1 MQRSS
6 ERILTTHVGSLPRP
20 SDLLEILKAKDEGQ
34 SFDSMGYR
42 ERVRSAVREVVEK
55 QAAAG
60 IDILADGEMGRVGF
74 IPYVN
79 ERLSGIEPRQAVRG
93 QHQWRGSREYQ
104 AFPEYYEWASTIAGA
119 AGQAH
124 AVQSVCTGPI
134 AYRGEEALKQD
145 IDNLKEALSG
155 VSHAEAFMPAVSPT
169 QLANWNKNEYH
180 RSQEDYRVATA
191 EALREEYRKI
201 VEAGLL
207 LQIDDPQLA
216 SRYVLRPDLDL
227 EECRKR
233 AARSVEL
240 LNFALQGIPA
250 ERVRYHTCYS
260 INVGPRVHD
269 LELKHIVDVMLCVN
283 AGAYSFEAANPR
295 HEHEW
300 RVWESV
306 TLPEGKLLIP
316 GIIAH
321 SSNLVEHPELVA
333 ERIVRFEGVVGR
345 ENVIAGADC
354 GFASSA
360 TTCEVHASVV
370 WAKLAA
376 LAEGARLA
384 SRHLW

>member
-1 MQRSS
+1 MGFGDCRGC
-6 ERILTTHVGSLPRP
+6 RTGARGRMGLHRP
-20 SDLLEILKAKDEGQ
+20 H
-34 SFDSMGYR
+34 
-42 ERVRSAVREVVEK
+42 
-55 QAAAG
+55 
-60 IDILADGEMGRVGF
+60 
-74 IPYVN
+74 
-79 ERLSGIEPRQAVRG
+79 RLSR
-93 QHQWRGSREYQ
+93 
-104 AFPEYYEWASTIAGA
+104 
-119 AGQAH
+119 
-124 AVQSVCTGPI
+124 
-134 AYRGEEALKQD
+134 EEALKRD
-145 IDNLKEALSG
+145 IDNLKEALAG
-155 VSHAEAFMPAVSPT
+155 VPHVEAFMPAVSPT
-169 QLANWNKNEYH
+169 QLANWNKNEYYA
-180 RSQEDYRVATA
+180 SQEEYRLAIA
-191 EALREEYRKI
+191 EALREEYRRI
-201 VEAGLL
+201 VDAGVV

-233 AARSVEL
+233 AAHSVEL
-240 LNFALQGIPA
+240 LNHALEGIPA

-260 INVGPRVHD
+260 INIGPRVHD
-269 LELKHIVDVMLCVN
+269 LELKHIVDVMLRVN

-306 TLPEGKLLIP
+306 KLPEGKLLIP

-333 ERIVRFEGVVGR
+333 ERIVRFAGVVGR

-360 TTCEVHASVV
+360 TTCEVHPSVV

-376 LAEGARLA
+376 LAEGARFA